1 MEEEGKFIKVS
12 YIKYVVNYKFKN
24 IGKIVFYYL

>member
-1 MEEEGKFIKVS
+1 MEEEGIKVS